1 MELKSP
7 TTTAEI
13 MHSIRKYDLLTSVK
27 VKEEPHEEGE
37 KSLGSANGPAPFL
50 RKTFEMVDDPH
61 TDSIIS
67 WSPAKNSF
75 IVWDP
80 HRFSTDLLPRHFKH
94 SNFSSFIRQLN
105 TYGFRKIDSDRW
117 EFANEGFE
125 KGKKHLLKHIT
136 RRKQK
141 QSWMDTSA
149 KYGAEA
155 ELKSLQK
162 EVLKLRQQQE
172 MTQSYVAA
180 VEKRLCVTETKQKQN
195 ALFLI
200 KLMENPQLLQLITK
214 KVKKNLRPFGSGQV
228 LKKRRLMAG
237 LDDKSCDEN
246 DSSSS
251 DTSRDDFVLWE
262 KLLEDDMIYEQ
273 NDDET
278 QKCDILPAECGTQM
292 RSLVELVASI
302 A

>member
-1 MELKSP
+1 MDLKSP

-27 VKEEPHEEGE
+27 VKEEPLIEESE
-37 KSLGSANGPAPFL
+37 KGAVNNGPAPFL
-50 RKTFEMVDDPH
+50 RKTFEMVDDPA

-80 HRFSTDLLPRHFKH
+80 HRFSTHLLPRHFKH

-105 TYGFRKIDSDRW
+105 TYRFRKIDSDRW

-141 QSWMDTSA
+141 QSWMDASA

-155 ELKSLQK
+155 ELESLQK

-180 VEKRLCVTETKQKQN
+180 VEKRLRITETKQKQT

-200 KLMENPQLLQLITK
+200 KLMENPQLLQRITE
-214 KVKKNLRPFGSGQV
+214 KVKKNMRPLGSGQV
-228 LKKRRLMAG
+228 LKKRRLM
-237 LDDKSCDEN
+237 DESCDD

-251 DTSRDDFVLWE
+251 ETSRDDFVLWE
-262 KLLEDDMIYEQ
+262 KLLEDDMIYEEEDEE
-273 NDDET
+273 DDET
-278 QKCDILPAECGTQM
+278 HKCDILPAECGTQM
-292 RSLVELVASI
+292 RGLVELVASI